1 MPVTDVTKDLES
13 RTITVTSEFAAPVD
27 RVWQIWEDPRQ
38 LERWWG
44 PPTHPATFTDHD
56 LTPGARVKYFLT
68 GPDGEVYPGYWDI
81 TEVAKPTRLAYDD
94 GFADAD
100 GEPQDSAPVGSS
112 TVDLVATDTGTRMV
126 MVATYPSAE
135 DLQKVLDMGMEEG
148 ITSAV
153 NQVDGLLAA

>member
-1 MPVTDVTKDLES
+1 MPVLDVAKDLDN

-44 PPTHPATFTDHD
+44 PPTHPATFTEHD
-56 LTPGARVKYFLT
+56 LTPGARVKYHMT

-81 TEVAKPTRLAYDD
+81 TEVDKPHRLGYDD

-100 GEPQDSAPVGSS
+100 GNPQESAPIGFSR
-112 TVDLVATDTGTRMV
+112 VDLVATAGGTRMV
-126 MVATYPSAE
+126 MTATYPTAE

-148 ITSAV
+148 ITQAV